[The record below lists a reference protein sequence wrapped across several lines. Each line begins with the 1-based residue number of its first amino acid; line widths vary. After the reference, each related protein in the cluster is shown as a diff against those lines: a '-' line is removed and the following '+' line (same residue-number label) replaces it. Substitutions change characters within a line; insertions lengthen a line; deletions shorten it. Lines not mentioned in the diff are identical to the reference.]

1 MDKTRI
7 FETAGRFAAKG
18 QLDKAAKEYQ
28 RVLEKD
34 PKDVRALQKLA
45 EIHQKNGK
53 LSQASDL
60 LLRVAE
66 GYGEQGF
73 FLKAVA
79 VYKQILKFGNDERID
94 VNLKLAQLYQ
104 QLGLVG
110 DATQQYQVVANHYDR
125 QGNVRESLAAVRRMV
140 DLDPDNV
147 ASRVKLGELYA
158 REQMTGE
165 AVAELKRAASYLRK
179 NNRGDDQL
187 RVLERIAQLAPD
199 DAGVARELAQAYL
212 PRGDTK
218 RALARLQ
225 VCFRQNP
232 RDVETL
238 QLLARAF
245 TDLGQAAKTVS
256 VYRELA
262 HVYAEGGQADLQ
274 RRTLEKLL
282 ELAPGDAEATES
294 LQGLA
299 GTAPEPSIEVADQ
312 PAPAV
317 VTPPPP
323 PAATS
328 PAPAARAGVGGSLPP
343 PEGTSP
349 AVTKLLTETDV
360 YLKYGLVPKA
370 EDHLRK
376 ALVEHPGSIALSE
389 KLVAVL
395 DRREKPDEA
404 AEVVARLV
412 ELARLQS
419 DSTREGAYLQEL
431 GQRVPDHAL
440 VTAASAEADLG
451 EIETDFDDLVIE
463 PDETELEAAQL
474 AAEAA
479 GEGDPLIDG
488 ADLEPVLDDE
498 IELAEDDDSLE
509 LDDDAPGVIVDLDA
523 PGLDHLADDSL
534 AGDSLSDVPL
544 ADVPRVDSSLDD
556 DSLIDDA
563 LAGEEVVFESAILDD
578 EPAALDEPEV
588 VDDEPAALDDDWQN
602 IEEQAVVVES
612 FDEPVAAQDEEA
624 LRELAFDDATDV
636 GDAWDEEEQAPPAA
650 FVDETVAEEA
660 FDADPVEEQAFE
672 DDAAETEAG
681 AFEEEIAEA
690 DFLIQQGLEE
700 DARYAL
706 ESILARAPEHPR
718 AQALLLSL
726 QSPEVTQPPGV
737 SPMAA
742 PARDD
747 GFDLSAELAD
757 EFDSIERT
765 PARGETSQP
774 LSMDDVLGEFE
785 ARLPETIGAED
796 SQTHYDLGIAY
807 KEMGMLDEAVHEFE
821 VALGGRGTR
830 RVIDCLTM
838 LGICLA
844 EKGQHEEAIAR
855 FQTAL
860 KTPGLTL
867 EGSKEAH
874 YQIGA
879 SREAQG
885 RPKEAFG
892 HLARVFK
899 ADPGFRDV
907 KEKVQALQRQLREA
921 PARRPQ
927 SDSLAVGRASLVPP
941 TRPRPPSPPNEPAE
955 GRPPAGGR
963 GKIGYV

>member
-53 LSQASDL
+53 LAQASDL

-158 REQMTGE
+158 REQMTSD
-165 AVAELKRAASYLRK
+165 AVAELKQAASYLRK
-179 NNRGDDQL
+179 NNRTDDQL

-199 DAGVARELAQAYL
+199 DAPTARELAQAYL

-262 HVYAEGGQADLQ
+262 HVYAEGGQTDLQ

-282 ELAPGDAEATES
+282 ELAPDDQEATET
-294 LQGLA
+294 LKGLA
-299 GTAPEPSIEVADQ
+299 GDAPEPSVIVAEPPPQ
-312 PAPAV
+312 V

-323 PAATS
+323 PSA
-328 PAPAARAGVGGSLPP
+328 PPAAPRAGVGGALPP
-343 PEGTSP
+343 PDTSP
-349 AVTKLLTETDV
+349 AVTKLLTEADV

-376 ALVEHPGSIALSE
+376 ALAEHPDSLALGE

-404 AEVVARLV
+404 AQVVARLV
-412 ELARLQS
+412 ELARQQN
-419 DSTREGAYLQEL
+419 DTTRERAYIQEL
-431 GQRVPDHAL
+431 GQRVPDHDL
-440 VTAASAEADLG
+440 VAAASAEADLG

-463 PDETELEAAQL
+463 PDETEIEAARL
-474 AAEAA
+474 AMEAA
-479 GEGDPLIDG
+479 SEGDPLISG
-488 ADLEPVLDDE
+488 EELETVDDE
-498 IELAEDDDSLE
+498 IELAEDDGIE
-509 LDDDAPGVIVDLDA
+509 LVDDEHDAGVIVDFEA
-523 PGLDHLADDSL
+523 SV
-534 AGDSLSDVPL
+534 AGD
-544 ADVPRVDSSLDD
+544 
-556 DSLIDDA
+556 
-563 LAGEEVVFESAILDD
+563 E
-578 EPAALDEPEV
+578 AAAP
-588 VDDEPAALDDDWQN
+588 
-602 IEEQAVVVES
+602 
-612 FDEPVAAQDEEA
+612 AQDEVLLEA
-624 LRELAFDDATDV
+624 ALVDDGLSDEVPVVVDERHPLDDGWHDAGKPSVVVDPALDPEETDFGDEAEGLPFDGAADV
-636 GDAWDEEEQAPPAA
+636 DEEWVVPGHDSPSASFE
-650 FVDETVAEEA
+650 EEA
-660 FDADPVEEQAFE
+660 PADAPDDLSFDGATAGPEEPSF
-672 DDAAETEAG
+672 D
-681 AFEEEIAEA
+681 EEIAEA
-690 DFLIQQGLEE
+690 DFLIHQGLEE

-706 ESILARAPEHPR
+706 ESILARAPGHER
-718 AQALLLSL
+718 AQALLASL
-726 QSPEVTQPPGV
+726 QPPEVTQPPGV

-765 PARGETSQP
+765 PARGEASQP

-785 ARLPETIGAED
+785 ARRPETIGAED

-807 KEMGMLDEAVHEFE
+807 KEMGMLDEAIHEFE

-838 LGICLA
+838 LGICLG
-844 EKGQHEEAIAR
+844 EKGQYEDAIAR
-855 FQTAL
+855 LQQAL

-867 EGSKEAH
+867 EASKEAH
-874 YQIGA
+874 YQIGVA
-879 SREAQG
+879 REAQG
-885 RPKEAFG
+885 RLREAFG

-899 ADPGFRDV
+899 VDQGFRDV
-907 KEKVQALQRQLREA
+907 REKVQALQRQLKST

-927 SDSLAVGRASLVPP
+927 SDAPAVGRASLVPP
-941 TRPRPPSPPNEPAE
+941 TRPRPQPASSDPVE

-963 GKIGYV
+963 GKIGFV